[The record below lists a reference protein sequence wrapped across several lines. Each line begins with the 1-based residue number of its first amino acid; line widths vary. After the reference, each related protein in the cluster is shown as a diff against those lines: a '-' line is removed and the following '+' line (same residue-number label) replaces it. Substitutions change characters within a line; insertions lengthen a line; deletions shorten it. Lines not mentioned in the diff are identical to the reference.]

1 MKWGNKYHNEKVLNE
16 DGKFDSK
23 YEYQEWCRLKVLE
36 RGKVISELRR
46 QVPFDLIPTI
56 NTKQGA
62 LRKITYVADFVY
74 REGDKM
80 VAVDTKGFETDVY
93 VIKKRLFLLKYG
105 NDYTFIERKKGK
117 CDKIY

>member
-1 MKWGNKYHNEKVLNE
+1 MRWNKYKNITLNTE

-23 YEYQEWCRLKVLE
+23 YEYTEWCNLKLLE
-36 RGKVISELRR
+36 KSGIISDLRR
-46 QVPFDLIPTI
+46 QVPFDLIPAI
-56 NTKQGA
+56 NTQQGT
-62 LRKITYVADFVY
+62 LRKITYIADFVY

-93 VIKKRLFLLKYG
+93 QIKKRLFILTYG
-105 NDYTFIERKKGK
+105 KFYTFVERKKGK